1 LSWNQSIM
9 STREF
14 LRAIA
19 NACFMYCACFL
30 YETPNVLSGGF
41 VW

>member
-1 LSWNQSIM
+1 M
-9 STREF
+9 RGF

-19 NACFMYCACFL
+19 YDCFMYCACFA
-30 YETPNVLSGGF
+30 YGTPKIVLSGGF